1 MTKLKL
7 IFLLLVLCLGAVRAS
22 AAPTKPVAKAETGSE
37 PSQDLAK
44 FPDTDPKNITDRLE
58 QIQQEVY
65 VSQQK
70 DVMLQFL
77 LQEQGKVHC
86 DFVYYPSGHDLIP
99 GYIFT
104 PPQMSAGRKYPAM
117 VMLHGGFHERFNVE
131 WFALIENLIAHG
143 YVVIFPEYHA
153 SRGYGPEIFAEE
165 YGRSDTADVLAAGH
179 YIGTKTF
186 VDPARVGI
194 IGESRGG
201 MVTLLAIEHEPKLF
215 KVAVDVVGLT
225 DFVAYMSYKPQ
236 YRRDEVAKEGKGFD
250 GKLPNENLQAYMDV
264 SPINF
269 VDKIETPLLVLATT
283 GDEIAP
289 LQLHTGRLLDALK
302 ARDKIFDSHIYDN
315 APGGHVF
322 MHGDT
327 PEKWDAY
334 DRIDAW
340 LAKYLPAGG

>member
-1 MTKLKL
+1 M
-7 IFLLLVLCLGAVRAS
+7 
-22 AAPTKPVAKAETGSE
+22 
-37 PSQDLAK
+37 AK
-44 FPDTDPKNITDRLE
+44 FPDTDPKDVTDRLE

-86 DFVYYPSGHDLIP
+86 DFVYYSSGHDLIP

-104 PPQMSAGRKYPAM
+104 PPQMPAGRKYPAM

-131 WFALIENLIAHG
+131 WFPLIENLIARG
-143 YVVIFPEYHA
+143 YIVIFPEYHA

-165 YGRSDTADVLAAGH
+165 YGRSDTVDVLAAGH
-179 YIGTKTF
+179 YIGTKPF
-186 VDPARVGI
+186 VDPNRVGI

-289 LQLHTGRLLDALK
+289 LQLHTGRLVDALK
-302 ARDKIFDSHIYDN
+302 ARGKVFDSHIYDN
-315 APGGHVF
+315 ASGGHVF
-322 MHGDT
+322 LHGDT

>member
-1 MTKLKL
+1 MTKFRS
-7 IFLLLVLCLGAVRAS
+7 IVLLFVLALCAGPAAAAPAKPAAKTETGS
-22 AAPTKPVAKAETGSE
+22 AAP
-37 PSQDLAK
+37 QDLAR
-44 FPDTDPKNITDRLE
+44 FPDTDPKNVTDRLE

-104 PPQMSAGRKYPAM
+104 PPQMPAGRKYPAM
-117 VMLHGGFHERFNVE
+117 IMLHGGFHERFNVE
-131 WFALIENLIAHG
+131 WFPLIENLIARG

-179 YIGTKTF
+179 YIGTKPF
-186 VDPARVGI
+186 VDPNKVGI

-215 KVAVDVVGLT
+215 KVAVDVVGLA

-236 YRRDEVAKEGKGFD
+236 YRRDEVAKERAKASTESCRMRICRPIWTSHRSILSTRSKRRCWFWRPPAMKSRRCSFIPDGFWTHSKR
-250 GKLPNENLQAYMDV
+250 GARFSTLTFTTMPLVAMSSCMATRPKNGMPMTA
-264 SPINF
+264 S
-269 VDKIETPLLVLATT
+269 TP
-283 GDEIAP
+283 G
-289 LQLHTGRLLDALK
+289 
-302 ARDKIFDSHIYDN
+302 
-315 APGGHVF
+315 
-322 MHGDT
+322 
-327 PEKWDAY
+327 
-334 DRIDAW
+334 
-340 LAKYLPAGG
+340 

>member
-1 MTKLKL
+1 MKRFVVIALAA
-7 IFLLLVLCLGAVRAS
+7 LCGVAA
-22 AAPTKPVAKAETGSE
+22 AAPAKPDAKPPAVNAG
-37 PSQDLAK
+37 DAALAK
-44 FPDTDPKNITDRLE
+44 FPDTDPKAVTDRLE

-70 DVMLQFL
+70 DVMLQFV
-77 LQEQGKVHC
+77 LQEQVKVHM

-104 PPQMSAGRKYPAM
+104 PTAMAAGKKYPAV

-131 WFALIENLIAHG
+131 WFPLIENLVGRG
-143 YVVIFPEYHA
+143 YVVMFPEYHA

-179 YIGTKTF
+179 YIGTKPF
-186 VDPARVGI
+186 VDPARVAI
-194 IGESRGG
+194 LGESRGG

-215 KVAVDVVGLT
+215 AAAVDVVGLT
-225 DFVAYMSYKPQ
+225 DFVAYMSYKPD
-236 YRRDEVAKEGKGFD
+236 YRRREVANEGKGFD
-250 GKLPNENLQAYMDV
+250 GKLPNDNLKAYMDV

-269 VDKIETPLLVLATT
+269 VDNIESPLLVLATT

-289 LQLHTGRLLDALK
+289 LQLHTGRLIDALK
-302 ARDKIFDSHIYDN
+302 ARGKVFDSHIYDN
-315 APGGHVF
+315 APGGHIF
-322 MHGDT
+322 LHGDT

-334 DRIDAW
+334 GRIDAW
-340 LAKYLPAGG
+340 LDKYLKPN